1 MGGGFRGDG
10 IYFRCFLFL
19 FREFFVLFFLVGFL
33 AFWLFGFLASW
44 LPGFLAFRLLLHE
57 FAEVMRF
64 SFSRLG
70 LAPHGLR
77 AF

>member
-1 MGGGFRGDG
+1 MGGGFRVDCILGV
-10 IYFRCFLFL
+10 FCFYLGS
-19 FREFFVLFFLVGFL
+19 FFVLFFLLGFL
-33 AFWLFGFLASW
+33 AFWLFGFPASW

-57 FAEVMRF
+57 FAEAMGF

-70 LAPHGLR
+70 LAPDGLR